1 MTTLST
7 LKNTH
12 RYKKKVQ
19 RVGRGPGSK
28 RGKTSCRG
36 TKGSKA
42 RSGYKRRLGQEGGQ
56 LPLFRK
62 LPTRG
67 FSNARF
73 RIPVLSINLSLIEER
88 YSDGETV
95 NFETL
100 RQKGLAPRT
109 IPGGIKILGQGELK
123 KKVSIEAHRFSAS
136 AKAKLEKNKISYV
149 EIPLKPAN
157 KA

>member
-1 MTTLST
+1 MIDLAH

-12 RYKKKVQ
+12 KSKKKVQ

-36 TKGSKA
+36 VKGDKA
-42 RSGYKRRLGQEGGQ
+42 RSGYKCRLGQEGGQ

-67 FSNARF
+67 FPNGRF
-73 RIPVLSINLSLIEER
+73 RSEVYSINLGMIENLFNE
-88 YSDGETV
+88 GESV
-95 NFETL
+95 NYQSL
-100 RQKGLAPRT
+100 RQKRLAPRL

-123 KKVSIEAHRFSAS
+123 KKVTIEAHKFTKS
-136 AKAKLEKNKISYV
+136 AKEKLEKNGISFT
-149 EIPLKPAN
+149 EIPIGK
-157 KA
+157 KST